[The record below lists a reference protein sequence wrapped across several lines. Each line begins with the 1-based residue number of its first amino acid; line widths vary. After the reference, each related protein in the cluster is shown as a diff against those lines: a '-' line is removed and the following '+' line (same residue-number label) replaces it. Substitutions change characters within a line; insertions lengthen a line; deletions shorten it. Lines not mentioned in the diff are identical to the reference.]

1 MSDSPCLSDAVLRAA
16 ASSVV
21 FRISYSC
28 KFQTDTL
35 HTCFNRPRVSAHSV
49 ATMGGGN
56 STTSSGGSSG
66 GAENGAHAHG
76 GTEGGWGVQH
86 FYLSD
91 EWEQWSLH
99 NHATKMTDKCVW
111 ASHKAPLKQF
121 IFAFD
126 GDAEYLSSKIKVKSA
141 QQVWG
146 YQMGL
151 TQSQPASGGNCQ
163 ILHFGRLSSSRL
175 RLTQKYGAAL
185 AARFLET
192 DPERLRCGCSD
203 CRAVVEAAAASAHGA
218 AAAAAAAAAGEPQA
232 DVGGAA

>member
-1 MSDSPCLSDAVLRAA
+1 MLRAA

-66 GAENGAHAHG
+66 AAEDGAHDK
-76 GTEGGWGVQH
+76 TEGGWGVQH

-151 TQSQPASGGNCQ
+151 TQSQPASGGGCQ
-163 ILHFGRLSSSRL
+163 ILHFGQLSSSRL

-185 AARFLET
+185 TARFLET

>member
-1 MSDSPCLSDAVLRAA
+1 
-16 ASSVV
+16 
-21 FRISYSC
+21 
-28 KFQTDTL
+28 
-35 HTCFNRPRVSAHSV
+35 
-49 ATMGGGN
+49 MGGAR
-56 STTSSGGSSG
+56 T
-66 GAENGAHAHG
+66 AEDGAHG

-151 TQSQPASGGNCQ
+151 TQSQPASGGGCQ

-203 CRAVVEAAAASAHGA
+203 CRAVVEAAAASAAGA
-218 AAAAAAAAAGEPQA
+218 TAAAGEPQA
-232 DVGGAA
+232 AVGGAA

>member
-1 MSDSPCLSDAVLRAA
+1 MVC
-16 ASSVV
+16 
-21 FRISYSC
+21 RISYSC

-49 ATMGGGN
+49 ATMGGG
-56 STTSSGGSSG
+56 SSGGSSG
-66 GAENGAHAHG
+66 AEDGAHG

-86 FYLSD
+86 FYLAD

-163 ILHFGRLSSSRL
+163 ILHFGQLSSSRL

-185 AARFLET
+185 TTRFLET

-203 CRAVVEAAAASAHGA
+203 CRAVAEAAAASAEAGET
-218 AAAAAAAAAGEPQA
+218 AAAGGLQA
-232 DVGGAA
+232 AAGGAA

>member
-1 MSDSPCLSDAVLRAA
+1 
-16 ASSVV
+16 
-21 FRISYSC
+21 
-28 KFQTDTL
+28 
-35 HTCFNRPRVSAHSV
+35 
-49 ATMGGGN
+49 MGGGI
-56 STTSSGGSSG
+56 STSSSGGGS
-66 GAENGAHAHG
+66 GAEDGAHG

-163 ILHFGRLSSSRL
+163 ILHFGQLSSSRL

-185 AARFLET
+185 ATRFLET

-203 CRAVVEAAAASAHGA
+203 CRAVVEATAAS
-218 AAAAAAAAAGEPQA
+218 AAAAGETAEGRGHQA
-232 DVGGAA
+232 AAGGAA

>member
-1 MSDSPCLSDAVLRAA
+1 MVC
-16 ASSVV
+16 
-21 FRISYSC
+21 RISYSC

-35 HTCFNRPRVSAHSV
+35 HTCFNRPRVSADSV
-49 ATMGGGN
+49 ATMGGGI
-56 STTSSGGSSG
+56 STSSSGGSSG
-66 GAENGAHAHG
+66 AEDGAHG

-163 ILHFGRLSSSRL
+163 ILHFGQLSSSRL

-185 AARFLET
+185 ATRFLET

-203 CRAVVEAAAASAHGA
+203 CRAVVEAAAASAEA
-218 AAAAAAAAAGEPQA
+218 EEAAAGETAEGRGHQA
-232 DVGGAA
+232 AAGGAA